1 MNIDRTTHATR
12 IELSVS
18 EALEMIEKLA
28 ADVRHAERFNYC
40 AVSMPVIYSDVEG
53 EHHPG
58 SIILVVKK

>member
-28 ADVRHAERFNYC
+28 ADVRHAERFSYC
-40 AVSMPVIYSDVEG
+40 AISMPAVYTDIPG
-53 EHHPG
+53 QHFAG